1 MLYRGALVTDI
12 KFSSGRDN
20 CARIMVSAMI
30 IQPATFDW
38 RTLSI
43 NHQRIC
49 RNERIRVRGIK
60 NIR

>member
-1 MLYRGALVTDI
+1 
-12 KFSSGRDN
+12 
-20 CARIMVSAMI
+20 MI

-43 NHQRIC
+43 NAFGETNVR
-49 RNERIRVRGIK
+49 RIRVRGIK

>member
-1 MLYRGALVTDI
+1 MLYRGTLVTDI
-12 KFSSGRDN
+12 KFSSGRNN
-20 CARIMVSAMI
+20 CACITVSAMI

-43 NHQRIC
+43 NAFGETNVR
-49 RNERIRVRGIK
+49 RIRVRGIK